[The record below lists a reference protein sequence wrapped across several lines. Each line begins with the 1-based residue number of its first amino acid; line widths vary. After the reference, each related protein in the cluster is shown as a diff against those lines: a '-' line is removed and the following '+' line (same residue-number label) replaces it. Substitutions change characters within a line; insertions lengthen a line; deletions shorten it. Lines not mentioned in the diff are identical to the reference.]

1 MKITVERIIALL
13 LLSGELLLLPAC
25 KAQVV
30 SGSNFSELY
39 SSQPSENQP
48 IETPARTPAEP
59 RPESFTASDETE
71 DLTNA
76 HSLPPDIPEHTSNA
90 DNRVAATPET
100 SAVPPSSSNE
110 MGTVSQP
117 ASSPPEEAT
126 EPELSTLEPPDP
138 LPPESS
144 AAPSVEI
151 MGRAYLCDLLSGVNS
166 HRSNPLDMDAELSA
180 IAQAHAEEMAQTKNL
195 YHSCSGVE
203 SVGKGAFD
211 DGIKEG
217 SLLTVHCSDLA
228 SNEVLRIGVGAAK
241 DDSGAIYVCIL
252 GKNY

>member
-13 LLSGELLLLPAC
+13 LLSGELLLLSAC

-59 RPESFTASDETE
+59 QPESFTASDETE

-90 DNRVAATPET
+90 DNRVAAAPET
-100 SAVPPSSSNE
+100 SAVPPSSSKE
-110 MGTVSQP
+110 MGTVSHP
-117 ASSPPEEAT
+117 ASSPSEEAT
-126 EPELSTLEPPDP
+126 EPDLST
-138 LPPESS
+138 PESS

-151 MGRAYLCDLLSGVNS
+151 MDRAYLCDLLSGVNS
-166 HRSNPLDMDAELSA
+166 HRSNPLDMDADLSA
-180 IAQAHAEEMAQTKNL
+180 AAQAHAEEMARTKSL

-252 GKNY
+252 GKTY